1 MRSALLAGIAIVSLA
16 AVATAGAGDIP
27 SPAYKASVPA
37 ALPASWTGFYLG
49 GHVGAAW
56 GTQDYFDPFAGKT
69 ILSNSVNG
77 FVGGV
82 QGGFNYQMGWVVV
95 GIEGDFSW
103 ADAKGK
109 ATGAA
114 GGGTGGL
121 SANVD
126 RIASLAGRIGGT
138 VDRALLYIK
147 GGVGGA
153 HDKYTCPATG
163 PFGAGCAFGVN
174 TPAVSYNK
182 TGLLLGAGV
191 EYAFTSNWSGKIEYD
206 FMDLGTKTV
215 QFCPPGACT
224 RIDISQSL
232 HLVKAGINYKF

>member
-1 MRSALLAGIAIVSLA
+1 MRSALLAGIAVASLA
-16 AVATAGAGDIP
+16 VVGTAGAADIP
-27 SPAYKASVPA
+27 PPAYKAAVPA

-56 GTQDYFDPFAGKT
+56 GTHDYFDPFAGKT

-82 QGGFNYQMGWVVV
+82 QGGYNYQIGWAVI

-103 ADAKGK
+103 ADVKGS
-109 ATGAA
+109 APGVAGARI
-114 GGGTGGL
+114 GGL
-121 SANVD
+121 SAKVDNV
-126 RIASLAGRIGGT
+126 ASVAGRIGGT

-153 HDKYTCPATG
+153 RDKYTCPAG
-163 PFGAGCAFGVN
+163 IVGAGCAFGVN
-174 TPAVSYNK
+174 TPAVSYNR
-182 TGLLLGAGV
+182 TGPMVGAGV
-191 EYAFTSNWSGKIEYD
+191 EYAFTSNWSGKVEYD
-206 FMDLGTKTV
+206 FMDLGTRTV

-232 HLVKAGINYKF
+232 HIIKAGANYKF